1 MTTTTKPSAT
11 TQFDAAAVAVCTVDG
26 DPDGLTFYD
35 KSNGDSWLSMRDP
48 INLRDSI

>member
-1 MTTTTKPSAT
+1 MTTTTNPSAT
-11 TQFDAAAVAVCTVDG
+11 TQFDADVAVCTVDG

-35 KSNGDSWLSMRDP
+35 KANGDSWLSMRDP